1 MLIICSGG
9 TTLMNIAP
17 EVFDSFLVHPNWEA
31 PLFRADGSA
40 QKVRAADYENGRGDD
55 GMAKIDE
62 L

>member
-1 MLIICSGG
+1 
-9 TTLMNIAP
+9 MNVAP